1 MRVGHTRYKKKGGS
15 SVNMKHEGTRKA
27 YFEPQADVVLM
38 LQNDIVTLSSGE
50 DHGGN
55 IPTKPDEDWD
65 LGEYVITR

>member
-1 MRVGHTRYKKKGGS
+1 
-15 SVNMKHEGTRKA
+15 MKHEGTRKA